1 MPKTV
6 TLRIDDDS
14 YEAFSKRAKAENR
27 SLSNFIENAAKQ
39 QILQLEFSDDAEMAE
54 ILANEELVA
63 RLKRGSQQVK
73 KRKGRMIG

>member
-63 RLKRGSQQVK
+63 RLKKGSQQVK